1 MGTQILLVVS
11 KTVYDTNII
20 MATRRD
26 FFKTLIRGGIGIFTL
41 PFLGFGEPSKFHFAQ
56 IIYGGQWDPH
66 PRAFRRLMASLD
78 SRTSVETS
86 PERKGLRIRD
96 SDLFYYP
103 FLYLAGKEGF
113 EPFTEDEGRKLGRF
127 LKLGGTLLIDDV
139 SGEEDSPFDSQIREE
154 FKKILPESSF
164 GRISSDHVIFK
175 SFYLLFS
182 ASGRK
187 IVKPYLEGIAFTDED
202 RTPVIYSRNDLG
214 GAWSE
219 DEFGRWEYECIP
231 GGEAQRE
238 LAFRLGIN
246 IVLYALTGNYKED
259 QIHTPFIK
267 RRQRNL

>member
-1 MGTQILLVVS
+1 M
-11 KTVYDTNII
+11 YDINIK
-20 MATRRD
+20 MPTRRD
-26 FFKTLIRGGIGIFTL
+26 FFKTLVKGGVGIISL
-41 PFLGFGEPSKFHFAQ
+41 PFFGFGEASKFHFAQ
-56 IIYGGQWDPH
+56 IIYRGKWDPH
-66 PRAFRRLMASLD
+66 PRAFRRLLASLD

-86 PERKGLRIRD
+86 SDRKTLRIGSPD
-96 SDLFYYP
+96 FFYYP

-113 EPFTEDEGRKLGRF
+113 ESFTEDEGRKLRRF
-127 LKLGGTLLIDDV
+127 LKLGGTLLVDDV
-139 SGEEDSPFDSQIREE
+139 SDDEDSPFDSQIRDE

-164 GRISSDHVIFK
+164 SRIPSDHVIFK

-187 IVKPYLEGIAFTDED
+187 IVKPYLEGITFTDED

-219 DEFGRWEYECIP
+219 DEFGKWQYECIP